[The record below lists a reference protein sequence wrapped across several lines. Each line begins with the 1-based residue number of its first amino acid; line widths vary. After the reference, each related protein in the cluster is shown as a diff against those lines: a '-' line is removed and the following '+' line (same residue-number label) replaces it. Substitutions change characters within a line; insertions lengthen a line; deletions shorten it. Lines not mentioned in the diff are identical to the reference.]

1 MKKFLSILSAALLLC
16 GVGFT
21 SCDNWDEPVTGNA
34 FGNNNIREGRTISIA
49 ALKELYTDVI
59 QGDKQ
64 YKEITGTARI
74 IREGRTISI
83 AALKELYTDVI
94 QGDKQ
99 YKEITGTA
107 RIEGVVIGDDET
119 GNIYSQII
127 VADETGAIVVSVN
140 KSGLYAFTPVGQK
153 VVIDCNGLCIGG
165 YGQQAQL
172 GVPYN
177 GSIGRMPIYV
187 WEQHVRLLG
196 EPKLYYEEL
205 KPLVIESAEALKQL
219 DKKNAPL
226 LVTFKGYV
234 WEQHV
239 RLLGEP
245 KLYYEELKPLVIE
258 SAEALKQLDK
268 KNAPLLVTFK
278 GVTIPNA
285 ESGKVYASED
295 DKPFDKAT
303 FVEHDMKFVDGGAC
317 APLHTSPYAHFADE
331 KLPKGELNVTGIL
344 ANFKGQWQLV
354 VRTLDDVKRIK

>member
-34 FGNNNIREGRTISIA
+34 FGNNN
-49 ALKELYTDVI
+49 
-59 QGDKQ
+59 
-64 YKEITGTARI
+64 

-177 GSIGRMPIYV
+177 GSISRMPIYV

-196 EPKLYYEEL
+196 EP
-205 KPLVIESAEALKQL
+205 
-219 DKKNAPL
+219 
-226 LVTFKGYV
+226 
-234 WEQHV
+234 
-239 RLLGEP
+239 R
-245 KLYYEELKPLVIE
+245 LYYEELKPLVIE

>member
-64 YKEITGTARI
+64 YKEITGTVRI
-74 IREGRTISI
+74 
-83 AALKELYTDVI
+83 K
-94 QGDKQ
+94 
-99 YKEITGTA
+99 
-107 RIEGVVIGDDET
+107 GVVIGDDET
-119 GNIYSQII
+119 GNIYSQIV

-177 GSIGRMPIYV
+177 GSIGRMPI
-187 WEQHVRLLG
+187 
-196 EPKLYYEEL
+196 
-205 KPLVIESAEALKQL
+205 
-219 DKKNAPL
+219 
-226 LVTFKGYV
+226 YV

>member
-1 MKKFLSILSAALLLC
+1 MKKLLSILSAALLMC

-34 FGNNNIREGRTISIA
+34 FGNNN
-49 ALKELYTDVI
+49 
-59 QGDKQ
+59 
-64 YKEITGTARI
+64 

-226 LVTFKGYV
+226 LVTFKG
-234 WEQHV
+234 
-239 RLLGEP
+239 
-245 KLYYEELKPLVIE
+245 
-258 SAEALKQLDK
+258 
-268 KNAPLLVTFK
+268 
-278 GVTIPNA
+278 VTIPNA
-285 ESGKVYASED
+285 EGGKVYASED

>member
-64 YKEITGTARI
+64 YK
-74 IREGRTISI
+74 
-83 AALKELYTDVI
+83 K
-94 QGDKQ
+94 
-99 YKEITGTA
+99 ITGTA

-119 GNIYSQII
+119 GNIYSQIV

-177 GSIGRMPIYV
+177 GSIGRMPI
-187 WEQHVRLLG
+187 
-196 EPKLYYEEL
+196 
-205 KPLVIESAEALKQL
+205 
-219 DKKNAPL
+219 
-226 LVTFKGYV
+226 YV

>member
-34 FGNNNIREGRTISIA
+34 FGNNN
-49 ALKELYTDVI
+49 
-59 QGDKQ
+59 
-64 YKEITGTARI
+64 

-226 LVTFKGYV
+226 LVTFKC
-234 WEQHV
+234 
-239 RLLGEP
+239 
-245 KLYYEELKPLVIE
+245 
-258 SAEALKQLDK
+258 
-268 KNAPLLVTFK
+268 
-278 GVTIPNA
+278 VTIPNA

>member
-64 YKEITGTARI
+64 Y
-74 IREGRTISI
+74 
-83 AALKELYTDVI
+83 
-94 QGDKQ
+94 Q
-99 YKEITGTA
+99 EITGTA
-107 RIEGVVIGDDET
+107 RIEGVVIGDDES
-119 GNIYSQII
+119 GNIYSQIV
-127 VADETGAIVVSVN
+127 VADETGAIVVSIN

-153 VVIDCNGLCIGG
+153 VVIDCKGLHIGG

-187 WEQHVRLLG
+187 WEQHVRL
-196 EPKLYYEEL
+196 
-205 KPLVIESAEALKQL
+205 I
-219 DKKNAPL
+219 D
-226 LVTFKGYV
+226 
-234 WEQHV
+234 
-239 RLLGEP
+239 EP

>member
-1 MKKFLSILSAALLLC
+1 MKKLLSILSAALLMC

-64 YKEITGTARI
+64 YK
-74 IREGRTISI
+74 
-83 AALKELYTDVI
+83 K
-94 QGDKQ
+94 
-99 YKEITGTA
+99 ITGTA

-119 GNIYSQII
+119 GNIYSQIV

-177 GSIGRMPIYV
+177 GSIGRMPI
-187 WEQHVRLLG
+187 
-196 EPKLYYEEL
+196 
-205 KPLVIESAEALKQL
+205 
-219 DKKNAPL
+219 
-226 LVTFKGYV
+226 YV

>member
-1 MKKFLSILSAALLLC
+1 MKKLLSILSAALLMC
-16 GVGFT
+16 GVGFI

-34 FGNNNIREGRTISIA
+34 FGNNN
-49 ALKELYTDVI
+49 
-59 QGDKQ
+59 
-64 YKEITGTARI
+64 

-226 LVTFKGYV
+226 LVTFKG
-234 WEQHV
+234 
-239 RLLGEP
+239 
-245 KLYYEELKPLVIE
+245 
-258 SAEALKQLDK
+258 
-268 KNAPLLVTFK
+268 
-278 GVTIPNA
+278 VTIPNA

>member
-59 QGDKQ
+59 QGDKP

-74 IREGRTISI
+74 
-83 AALKELYTDVI
+83 K
-94 QGDKQ
+94 
-99 YKEITGTA
+99 
-107 RIEGVVIGDDET
+107 GVVIGDDET
-119 GNIYSQII
+119 GNIYSQIV

-177 GSIGRMPIYV
+177 GSIGRMPI
-187 WEQHVRLLG
+187 
-196 EPKLYYEEL
+196 
-205 KPLVIESAEALKQL
+205 
-219 DKKNAPL
+219 
-226 LVTFKGYV
+226 YV

>member
-1 MKKFLSILSAALLLC
+1 MKKLLSILSAALLMC

-34 FGNNNIREGRTISIA
+34 FGNNN
-49 ALKELYTDVI
+49 
-59 QGDKQ
+59 
-64 YKEITGTARI
+64 

-127 VADETGAIVVSVN
+127 VADETGAIVVSIN

-177 GSIGRMPIYV
+177 GSIGRMPI
-187 WEQHVRLLG
+187 
-196 EPKLYYEEL
+196 
-205 KPLVIESAEALKQL
+205 
-219 DKKNAPL
+219 
-226 LVTFKGYV
+226 YV

>member
-1 MKKFLSILSAALLLC
+1 MKKLLSILSAALLMC
-16 GVGFT
+16 AVGFT
-21 SCDNWDEPVTGNA
+21 SCDNWDEPVSGNA

-49 ALKELYTDVI
+49 ALKEHYADVI

-64 YKEITGTARI
+64 C
-74 IREGRTISI
+74 
-83 AALKELYTDVI
+83 
-94 QGDKQ
+94 Q
-99 YKEITGTA
+99 EITGTA

-127 VADETGAIVVSVN
+127 VADETGAIVISVN

-177 GSIGRMPIYV
+177 GSIGRMPI
-187 WEQHVRLLG
+187 
-196 EPKLYYEEL
+196 
-205 KPLVIESAEALKQL
+205 
-219 DKKNAPL
+219 
-226 LVTFKGYV
+226 YV

>member
-74 IREGRTISI
+74 
-83 AALKELYTDVI
+83 K
-94 QGDKQ
+94 
-99 YKEITGTA
+99 
-107 RIEGVVIGDDET
+107 GVVIGDDET
-119 GNIYSQII
+119 GNIYSQIV

-177 GSIGRMPIYV
+177 GSIGRMPI
-187 WEQHVRLLG
+187 
-196 EPKLYYEEL
+196 
-205 KPLVIESAEALKQL
+205 
-219 DKKNAPL
+219 
-226 LVTFKGYV
+226 YV

>member
-1 MKKFLSILSAALLLC
+1 MKKLLSILSAALLMC

-64 YKEITGTARI
+64 Y
-74 IREGRTISI
+74 
-83 AALKELYTDVI
+83 
-94 QGDKQ
+94 Q
-99 YKEITGTA
+99 EITGTA

-177 GSIGRMPIYV
+177 GSIGRMPI
-187 WEQHVRLLG
+187 
-196 EPKLYYEEL
+196 
-205 KPLVIESAEALKQL
+205 
-219 DKKNAPL
+219 
-226 LVTFKGYV
+226 YV

>member
-1 MKKFLSILSAALLLC
+1 MKKLLSILSAALLMC

-49 ALKELYTDVI
+49 ALKEQYADVI

-64 YKEITGTARI
+64 CKEI
-74 IREGRTISI
+74 S
-83 AALKELYTDVI
+83 
-94 QGDKQ
+94 
-99 YKEITGTA
+99 GTA

-226 LVTFKGYV
+226 LVTFKG
-234 WEQHV
+234 
-239 RLLGEP
+239 
-245 KLYYEELKPLVIE
+245 
-258 SAEALKQLDK
+258 
-268 KNAPLLVTFK
+268 
-278 GVTIPNA
+278 VTIPAA
-285 ESGKVYASED
+285 ENGKVYASED

-303 FVEHDMKFVDGGAC
+303 FVEHDMKFVGGGAC
-317 APLHTSPYAHFADE
+317 APLHTSPYARFADE

>member
-64 YKEITGTARI
+64 YK
-74 IREGRTISI
+74 
-83 AALKELYTDVI
+83 K
-94 QGDKQ
+94 
-99 YKEITGTA
+99 ITGTA

-119 GNIYSQII
+119 GNIYSQIV

-177 GSIGRMPIYV
+177 GSIGRMPI
-187 WEQHVRLLG
+187 
-196 EPKLYYEEL
+196 
-205 KPLVIESAEALKQL
+205 
-219 DKKNAPL
+219 
-226 LVTFKGYV
+226 YV

-354 VRTLDDVKRIK
+354 VRTLDDVERIK

>member
-64 YKEITGTARI
+64 Y
-74 IREGRTISI
+74 
-83 AALKELYTDVI
+83 
-94 QGDKQ
+94 Q
-99 YKEITGTA
+99 EITGTA
-107 RIEGVVIGDDET
+107 RIEGVVIGDDES
-119 GNIYSQII
+119 GNIYSQIV
-127 VADETGAIVVSVN
+127 VADETGAIVVSIN

-153 VVIDCNGLCIGG
+153 VVIDCKGLHIGG

-177 GSIGRMPIYV
+177 GSIGRMPI
-187 WEQHVRLLG
+187 
-196 EPKLYYEEL
+196 
-205 KPLVIESAEALKQL
+205 
-219 DKKNAPL
+219 
-226 LVTFKGYV
+226 YV